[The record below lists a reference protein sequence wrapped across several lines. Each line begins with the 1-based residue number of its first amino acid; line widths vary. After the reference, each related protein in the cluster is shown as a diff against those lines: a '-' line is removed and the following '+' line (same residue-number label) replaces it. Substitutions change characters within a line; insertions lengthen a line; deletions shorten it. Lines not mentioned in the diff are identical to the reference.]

1 MTIKAPEAITQVKRY
16 WWAHDT
22 GRMTPAYEGTNQFVL
37 ASDFDTLQSSLERT
51 ERELREAKACSAD
64 TLAALNKAITEAGN
78 YKAENQRLRKTLAR
92 LLASSYDAAE
102 LMKDARAFAR
112 TALSNPSNPQ
122 QPAAKSQAEQM
133 RDPVYVL
140 NFIAN
145 AKRFDRFHFDDDTAF
160 ADWAQSL
167 ARHVIG
173 GPSNPEKG
181 ES

>member
-112 TALSNPSNPQ
+112 TALSNPSNP
-122 QPAAKSQAEQM
+122 
-133 RDPVYVL
+133 
-140 NFIAN
+140 
-145 AKRFDRFHFDDDTAF
+145 
-160 ADWAQSL
+160 
-167 ARHVIG
+167 
-173 GPSNPEKG
+173 EK
-181 ES
+181 